1 MLTLPIILLLLFIVN
16 LGTAFGAGLYETRI
30 VLPMWFHR
38 AADGRYDIDHRA
50 MRQTDVGRKF
60 WGMVTTAPL
69 TLLTLANIF
78 LAWQSPSP
86 AHAWWL
92 AAAFVALAERLG
104 TLTFFIPTAIRM
116 ERSDLKPLKN
126 MSAVVSRWV
135 QMNYVRNLLTLVAF
149 FLALRALLLL

>member
-1 MLTLPIILLLLFIVN
+1 MITLPIILLLLFVVN
-16 LGTAFGAGLYETRI
+16 LGTAFGAGLYEMRI

-38 AADGRYDIDHRA
+38 AADGQYEIDHGA

-69 TLLTLANIF
+69 TLLTLANVF
-78 LAWQSPSP
+78 LAWQSHAP

-104 TLTFFIPTAIRM
+104 TLAFFIPTAIRI
-116 ERSDLKPLKN
+116 ERSDLKPLPN
-126 MSAVVSRWV
+126 TSDVVARWV
-135 QMNYVRNLLTLVAF
+135 QLNYVRNLFTLVALL
-149 FLALRALLLL
+149 LALRAMLLL